1 MKILLVDDEAE
12 ICLLL
17 STILRKEGFE
27 VGYVHNLS
35 EATRCLVSEQY
46 AAVFLDL
53 NLPDGSG
60 FQMVE
65 PIRKKNPK
73 ARIVIIS
80 AYDSERKQAL
90 SLGCDDFI
98 SKPFTRKHITDSL
111 KKLNLSSV

>member
-1 MKILLVDDEAE
+1 MKILIVDDETE

-17 STILRKEGFE
+17 STILKKEGFE
-27 VGYVHNLS
+27 VGFVHSLS
-35 EATRCLVSEQY
+35 EASDRLDRERYS
-46 AAVFLDL
+46 AFFLDL

-65 PIRKKNPK
+65 PIRKRNPG
-73 ARIVIIS
+73 ARIIIIS
-80 AYDSERKQAL
+80 AYDSERKEAL
-90 SLGCDDFI
+90 RRGCDDFI